1 MFFERKIY
9 CNNKPLILTNS
20 AEQYMLQHPD
30 TAGYLFLKGALPR
43 NFRIAQKLL
52 NSAEG
57 TGALIE
63 DTDVDALKA
72 GLKSVFLPVEAAGGV
87 VSNPQNEVLM
97 IYRRGKWDLPKGKR
111 DDGEQLSECALREVR
126 EETGLPEA
134 LHLGD
139 KICTTYHV
147 YAQDDREM
155 LKTTHWYQMDVPQPY
170 LLTPQEEEDILEAKW
185 VNEQLQAQYLD
196 QSYHAVRE
204 VLEAWRKMA

>member
-9 CNNKPLILTNS
+9 SNNKPLILTSS
-20 AEQYMLQHPD
+20 AEQYMLRHPD
-30 TAGYLFLKGALPR
+30 TAGYLFLKGALAR
-43 NFRIAQKLL
+43 NFRIAQKHL
-52 NSAEG
+52 NSADA

-63 DTDVDALKA
+63 DVSVEALKSGIKA
-72 GLKSVFLPVEAAGGV
+72 VFLPVEAAGGV

-111 DDGEQLSECALREVR
+111 DEGEQIPECALREVR

-155 LKTTHWYQMDVPQPY
+155 LKTTHWYKMDVPQSYP
-170 LLTPQEEEDILEAKW
+170 LVPQEEEDILEAKW
-185 VNEQLQAQYLD
+185 VNERQQEQYLD
-196 QSYHAVRE
+196 HSYHAVRE
-204 VLEAWRKMA
+204 VLDAWRKMA